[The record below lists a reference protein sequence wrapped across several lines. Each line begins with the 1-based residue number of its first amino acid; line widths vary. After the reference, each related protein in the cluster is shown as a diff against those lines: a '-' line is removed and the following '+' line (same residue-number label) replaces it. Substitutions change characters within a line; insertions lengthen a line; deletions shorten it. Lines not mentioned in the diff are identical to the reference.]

1 MSLHSILTNLIPGK
15 FKTVPMTG
23 TRLKKLTATGKNP
36 LKIENNMMLKFQDWV
51 KQTYSM
57 SMFVW
62 TLLGYSTFR
71 D

>member
-36 LKIENNMMLKFQDWV
+36 LKIENNMMLTFQD
-51 KQTYSM
+51 
-57 SMFVW
+57 
-62 TLLGYSTFR
+62 
-71 D
+71 